1 MRVTGDFNKF
11 KPTTIENI
19 TLEKGEQIM
28 RIYFDFAFYNMGTI
42 TVKKSGTSA
51 INLLVISEN
60 VNIYPN
66 PSSGQLNIKLNNY
79 KQEVV
84 EMELF
89 DVSGKLILNSTL
101 TESLNNFN
109 IESLQPGVYIIKL
122 SNSGISVTH
131 KFLINN

>member
-51 INLLVISEN
+51 INLLDISES

-66 PSSGQLNIKLNNY
+66 PTTGILQISGKTGFDKFTIQSLTGQNVL
-79 KQEVV
+79 QG
-84 EMELF
+84 EMQNEQII
-89 DVSGKLILNSTL
+89 DVSNLYNGNYILILRKGD
-101 TESLNNFN
+101 F
-109 IESLQPGVYIIKL
+109 IVRKKIVKL
-122 SNSGISVTH
+122 
-131 KFLINN
+131 